1 MMNIIFYFLIILL
14 SIIAMEG
21 VAILTHK
28 YIMHGPGWFLHKSHH
43 SKHKNVFELNDFYFI
58 IFAIPSVFCIV
69 YGTYYIN
76 FITLSIGIGIL
87 GYGLIYV
94 FLHDIFVH
102 QRIKTKIFSN
112 SKYLKKVRKSHL
124 IHHSIKTKNGAK
136 NFGFITY

>member
-1 MMNIIFYFLIILL
+1 MINLVIYFIIIFI
-14 SIIAMEG
+14 SIIGMEI
-21 VAILTHK
+21 VAIITHK

-43 SKHKNVFELNDFYFI
+43 SKHNNLFELNDIYFI

-69 YGTYYIN
+69 YGTYYTN
-76 FITLSIGIGIL
+76 FIILSVGIGIL

-102 QRIKTKIFSN
+102 QRIKTKIFSK

-136 NFGFITY
+136 SFGFMTY